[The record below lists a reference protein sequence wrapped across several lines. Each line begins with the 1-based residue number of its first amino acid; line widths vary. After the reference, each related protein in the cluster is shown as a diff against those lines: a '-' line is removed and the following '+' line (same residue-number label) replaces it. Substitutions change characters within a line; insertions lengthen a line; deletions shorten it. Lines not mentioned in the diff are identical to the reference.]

1 MSVLIKIARTAK
13 ELDDVYNLR
22 YRVYVEERGKFEA
35 ASSYNPRIVD
45 HFDTVPGVVNVVAY
59 CGDQAIASIR
69 VNEDSDIG
77 LPAEHYFDFSEIRDS
92 LHRQFHKEQKS
103 RRGKQPNL
111 MSGSMLAVHKDWR
124 NRRNVIFSL
133 FKCASG
139 VMYSREATHIICSI
153 SEETLSMYGRLG
165 FETVADSEWK
175 EEVND
180 HMVPIMAPFEKAF
193 AWTFGEI
200 KKSVDHFWL
209 DNFCGQFERILLSP
223 GEVLF
228 EQNDEA
234 THTFAIDDGWVAI
247 SRKDPN
253 GNEMVLANLSR
264 GALFGELAVFD
275 GERRSAKASALVNT
289 ELIAIERSHM
299 FDLLK
304 KKPEHLAQ
312 LLKHFAK
319 RVRDTDN
326 LAMVQAFAPQTGRV
340 EFALNE
346 LWKSAT
352 PSHRNPH
359 HRSIKVGPKQIAR
372 TARVREDEVRKLLEI
387 KKSEN
392 ILDYGE
398 NVIKF
403 YLEPEDGT
411 VPIRASGE
419 SPI

>member
-1 MSVLIKIARTAK
+1 MPVLIKIARTAQ

-22 YRVYVEERGKFEA
+22 YRVYVEERGKFESA
-35 ASSYNPRIVD
+35 PSYNPRIVD
-45 HFDTVPGVVNVVAY
+45 HFDAVPGVVNVIAY
-59 CGDQAIASIR
+59 SEGEPIASIR

-77 LPAEHYFDFSEIRDS
+77 LPAEHYFDFEDVRHKLEQEFKEGGSAS
-92 LHRQFHKEQKS
+92 GRQPK
-103 RRGKQPNL
+103 L

-133 FKCASG
+133 FKCAAG
-139 VMYSREATHIICSI
+139 IMYSRDATHVICSI

-165 FETVADSEWK
+165 FEKISEREWK
-175 EEVND
+175 PEVND
-180 HMVPIMAPFEKAF
+180 YMLPIMAPFEKAF

-200 KKSVDHFWL
+200 QKTVNHFWL
-209 DNFCGQFERILLSP
+209 DNFCGKFERVLLSP

-228 EQNDEA
+228 EQNDHA
-234 THTFAIDDGWVAI
+234 THTFAIDEGWIAI
-247 SRKDPN
+247 SREDPN

-299 FDLLK
+299 FEMLK
-304 KKPEHLAQ
+304 QNPDHLEQ
-312 LLKHFAK
+312 LLTHFAK

-326 LAMVQAFAPQTGRV
+326 LAMVQAFSPQSGRV

-352 PSHRNPH
+352 PSRKNIH
-359 HRSIKVGPKQIAR
+359 HRSIKVGPRQIAR
-372 TARVREDEVRKLLEI
+372 TARVREDEVRRLLEV
-387 KKSEN
+387 KKSEHV
-392 ILDYGE
+392 LDYGE
-398 NVIKF
+398 AVIKF
-403 YLEPEDGT
+403 FQAPNIDE
-411 VPIRASGE
+411 VPIRASKE